1 MRRIVPR
8 IIAVALLCVATNWAR
23 CEDAKLVVQLDT
35 TEVPELRP
43 WGEAAQRLLL
53 EWHPR
58 ISNLLPSKGF
68 EPQRRVELRIRKSD
82 KGVGGTS
89 GHRIGVSSSWIEKH
103 PDDFGM
109 IIHELVHV
117 IQRYPDPDPGW
128 ITEGI
133 ADYLRWAI
141 YEGKP
146 QAWFPAGRHEQGY
159 QAGYRVAA
167 GLFLWLETDV
177 APGIVKRLNTSM
189 RNRAFDTMIFTD
201 ATGKSLDGL
210 WADYV
215 QARTET

>member
-1 MRRIVPR
+1 MRRMVPR
-8 IIAVALLCVATNWAR
+8 IIAIALFCVATNWAR
-23 CEDAKLVVQLDT
+23 CEGAKLVVQLDT
-35 TEVPELRP
+35 TEVPELRS
-43 WGEAAQRLLL
+43 WGEAAQDLLL

-58 ISNLLPSKGF
+58 IANLLPSKGF
-68 EPQRRVELRIRKSD
+68 DAPKRIELRLRKSD
-82 KGVGGTS
+82 KGIGGTS
-89 GHRIGVSSSWIEKH
+89 GHRIGVSSHWIEKH
-103 PDDFGM
+103 PDDLGM
-109 IIHELVHV
+109 VIHELVHV
-117 IQRYPDPDPGW
+117 IQAYPDPNPGW
-128 ITEGI
+128 VTEGI

-167 GLFLWLETDV
+167 GFFLWLETDV

-215 QARTET
+215 QARTEI